1 MGIVDNIMRMQ
12 QVMAADR
19 VLWEQVWR
27 DCVNVALPT
36 ASHLY
41 DYGGT
46 GAVSRSAAAD
56 LTGFANAPKSIQRGR
71 ELYDS
76 AAAWATDRLTA
87 GMESLITPRAQKW
100 HALALDDPFAP
111 EPSDLE
117 EEWLDTL
124 RDYLFGA
131 RYDAKANFSLANQ
144 KALKNTTV
152 LGTGVVYSEEN
163 LGRRGVDPIKVPFF
177 YRSVPLIESYLS
189 IDAFDDVDKVI
200 RVVEMTA
207 RAAAAYFE
215 ATGGTV
221 SAKLTEKAGDPAQA
235 EKPVAIMHAV
245 MPREEAGEFR
255 DRRRD
260 SPFASF
266 WIEVDTKH
274 LIRSSGYFS
283 FPYSVTWWDQTDG
296 SAYGQSPVMQMLA
309 DIKMLQVMN
318 KSAAQAA
325 QQAVKPPLA
334 TMAGV
339 YRERPNL
346 NSGAIN
352 PGYLDDSGR
361 LKIQPIITSQNPT
374 LAERVIEAKRASVQ
388 TGLYVTLFQIL
399 VDNPQMSATEALIRA
414 NEKGELLGPAGAKI
428 EGGIARRIDREIDIL
443 SRKGAFDRESPLAPP
458 PSIVGR
464 NVGVKFT
471 GPLAR
476 LRRVQEL
483 QGVDTVLAIAGD
495 MAQYDPRVLDRIDA
509 DETLEIGREISGAPR
524 KMFRT
529 DDEVAAR
536 RDAAAQ
542 QLEQQAALGAVEQLA
557 GAAGKAAP
565 AIQLLGQSAIGNRE
579 W

>member
-1 MGIVDNIMRMQ
+1 MGVVDDIIRMQ
-12 QVMAADR
+12 QVMASDR
-19 VLWEQVWR
+19 VQWEQVWR

-46 GAVSRSAAAD
+46 GAVSRSAATD
-56 LTGFANAPKSIQRGR
+56 MTGLANAPKSVQRGR
-71 ELYDS
+71 ELYNS
-76 AAAWATDRLTA
+76 TAAWATDRLTA

-100 HALALDDPFAP
+100 HALQLDDPFAP

-117 EEWLDTL
+117 EEWLDYL

-144 KALKNTTV
+144 KALKNTVV

-163 LGRRGVDPIKVPFF
+163 LGRRGVDPVKVPFF

-200 RVVEMTA
+200 RVCEWSA
-207 RAAAAYFE
+207 RAAVAYFE
-215 ATGGTV
+215 AVGGTV
-221 SAKLTEKAGDPAQA
+221 SAKLREKANDPSQA
-235 EKPVAIMHAV
+235 DKPVAIMHAV
-245 MPREEAGEFR
+245 MPREEAGEFK
-255 DRRRD
+255 DKRRD

-274 LIRSSGYFS
+274 LIKPSGYFS
-283 FPYSVTWWDQTDG
+283 FPYSVTWWDPTDG

-309 DIKMLQVMN
+309 DIKTLQVMT
-318 KSAAQAA
+318 KASIQAA

-352 PGYLDDSGR
+352 PGYLTDSGV
-361 LKIQPIITSQNPT
+361 LKIQPIVTNQNPT
-374 LAERVIEAKRASVQ
+374 MAERIIDKTQMSVQ

-428 EGGIARRIDREIDIL
+428 EGGIAQRIDREIDIIG
-443 SRKGAFDRESPLAPP
+443 RKGAFDQQSPLAPP
-458 PSIVGR
+458 PSMIGR

-483 QGVDTVLAIAGD
+483 QGVDTVLGIATNI
-495 MAQYDPRVLDRIDA
+495 AQYDPSVLDRIDL
-509 DETLEIGREISGAPR
+509 DESLEIGREISGAPR

-529 DDEVAAR
+529 DEEVAAR
-536 RDAAAQ
+536 REAAAAQ
-542 QLEQQAALGAVEQLA
+542 MEQQAALQATEQLA

-565 AIQLLGQSAIGNRE
+565 ALKMLSDARQGRRAA
-579 W
+579 

>member
-1 MGIVDNIMRMQ
+1 MGVVDDIIRQ
-12 QVMAADR
+12 QQIMAADR
-19 VLWEQVWR
+19 VQWEEVWR
-27 DCVNVALPT
+27 DCVNVCMPT

-46 GAVSRSAAAD
+46 GAVSRSMARD
-56 LTGFANAPKSIQRGR
+56 LTGLANGPKAPQRSR

-76 AAAWATDRLTA
+76 TAAWATDRLTA

-100 HALALDDPFAP
+100 HALGLDDPFGA

-117 EEWLDTL
+117 EEWLDSL
-124 RDYLFGA
+124 RDYLFNA

-144 KALKNTTV
+144 KALRSTVV

-163 LGRRGVDPIKVPFF
+163 LGRRGIDPVKVPFF
-177 YRSVPLIESYLS
+177 YRSIPLIEAYLS
-189 IDAFDDVDKVI
+189 TDAFDDVDKCI
-200 RVVEMTA
+200 RVTEWSA
-207 RAAAAYFE
+207 RAAVAYFE
-215 ATGGTV
+215 GIDGTV
-221 SAKLTEKAGDPAQA
+221 SAALRAKAQDPAQA
-235 EKPVAIMHAV
+235 DKPVSILHAV
-245 MPREEAGEFR
+245 MPREEAGEYK
-255 DRRRD
+255 DKRRD
-260 SPFASF
+260 SPYASF
-266 WIEVDTKH
+266 WIEADTKH
-274 LIRSSGYFS
+274 LIKSSGFYS
-283 FPYSVTWWDQTDG
+283 FPYSATWWDQTDG
-296 SAYGQSPVMQMLA
+296 SAYGQSPVMATLA

-334 TMAGV
+334 TMVGI
-339 YRERPNL
+339 YKERLNL

-352 PGYLDDSGR
+352 PGYLDESGR
-361 LKIQPIITSQNPT
+361 LKVQPIITSPNPT
-374 LAERVIEAKRASVQ
+374 LAERIIEKKQTSVQ

-428 EGGIARRIDREIDIL
+428 EGGIAQRIEREIDIVR
-443 SRKGAFDRESPLAPP
+443 RKGAFENDSPLAPP
-458 PSIVGR
+458 DSMVGK

-483 QGVDTVLAIAGD
+483 QGVDTVLGMATN
-495 MAQYDPRVLDRIDA
+495 MAQYDTSVLDRVDT
-509 DETLEIGREISGAPR
+509 DESLEIAREISGAPR

-529 DDEVAAR
+529 DDEVAGR
-536 RDAAAQ
+536 RQATAQ
-542 QLEQQAALGAVEQLA
+542 RMEQQAALAAMEQAA

-565 AIQLLGQSAIGNRE
+565 AMKIAYDARRGAAA
-579 W
+579 

>member
-1 MGIVDNIMRMQ
+1 MGVVDDIIRMQ
-12 QVMAADR
+12 QVMASDR
-19 VLWEQVWR
+19 VQWEQAWR
-27 DCVNVALPT
+27 DCVNVAMPT

-46 GAVSRSAAAD
+46 GAVSRSAATD
-56 LTGFANAPKSIQRGR
+56 LTGLANAPKSIQRGR

-76 AAAWATDRLTA
+76 TAAWATDRLTA

-117 EEWLDTL
+117 EEWLDYL

-131 RYDAKANFSLANQ
+131 RYDTKANFSLANQ
-144 KALKNTTV
+144 KALRNTTV
-152 LGTGVVYSEEN
+152 LGTGVVYSDEN
-163 LGRRGVDPIKVPFF
+163 LGRRGIDPVKVPFF
-177 YRSVPLIESYLS
+177 YKSVPLIESYLA

-200 RVVEMTA
+200 RVSEWTA
-207 RAAAAYFE
+207 RSAAAYFKE
-215 ATGGTV
+215 VGGTI
-221 SAKLTEKAGDPAQA
+221 SAKLQEKADDPARA
-235 EKPVAIMHAV
+235 DKPVAIIHAV
-245 MPREEAGEFR
+245 CPRAESGEYR
-255 DRRRD
+255 DKRRD
-260 SPFASF
+260 SPYASF

-274 LIRSSGYFS
+274 LIKASGYFS

-318 KSAAQAA
+318 KAAIQAA

-334 TMAGV
+334 TMEGV

-346 NSGAIN
+346 NSGATN
-352 PGYLDDSGR
+352 PGYLDTGGN
-361 LKIQPIITSQNPT
+361 LKIKPIITSPNPT
-374 LAERVIEAKRASVQ
+374 LAERIIEAKRMSVQ

-399 VDNPQMSATEALIRA
+399 VENPQMSATEALIRA

-428 EGGIARRIDREIDIL
+428 ESGIAQRIDREIDIVG
-443 SRKGAFDRESPLAPP
+443 RKGAFEQASPLAPP
-458 PSIVGR
+458 PSMIGR

-483 QGVDTVLAIAGD
+483 QGVQTVLGIAGAIAE
-495 MAQYDPRVLDRIDA
+495 YDPSVLQRIDA
-509 DETLEIGREISGAPR
+509 DETLEISREIGGAPR

-529 DDEVAAR
+529 DEEVAALR
-536 RDAAAQ
+536 EQAAQ
-542 QLEQQAALGAVEQLA
+542 DLERRAALEATEKIA

-565 AIQLLGQSAIGNRE
+565 AMKMITDAQQGRRAA
-579 W
+579 